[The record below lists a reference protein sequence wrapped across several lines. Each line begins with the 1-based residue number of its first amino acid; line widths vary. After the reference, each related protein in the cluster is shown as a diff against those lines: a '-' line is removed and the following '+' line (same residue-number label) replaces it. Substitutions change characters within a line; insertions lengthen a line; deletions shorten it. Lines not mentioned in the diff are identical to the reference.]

1 MPLPAPQVTG
11 QVTLPFGGP
20 RAPATA
26 IGAVAQDLLIQIAEH
41 AQPPASS
48 WGGSCQKAACIARA
62 QKNKAIWQDSY
73 VGEPEALRKKM
84 KYKVLLKVTSIFGYL
99 VLGAIWGVFFLFVH
113 FFRSHCKFC
122 LLFPLGMH
130 PSASPP

>member
-62 QKNKAIWQDSY
+62 QKNTAIWQDSY

-99 VLGAIWGVFFLFVH
+99 VLGVIWGVFFFVCS
-113 FFRSHCKFC
+113 FF
-122 LLFPLGMH
+122 LEAT
-130 PSASPP
+130 ASFASFFL